1 MGLLTAVTWTIAALI
16 GVYLLYR
23 WLSAGG
29 LRRQEAKV
37 TRFPVT
43 LLLSHPALAAA
54 SLACWVAYLL
64 TGRAP
69 LAWIALC
76 GLTVAALLGFTMFTR
91 WLGGGR
97 HQRRATGFPVL
108 AVVLHGVAGV
118 TTFALLLVTAGI
130 ARVF

>member
-1 MGLLTAVTWTIAALI
+1 MGLVTAATWTIAALI
-16 GVYLLYR
+16 GLYLLHR

-29 LRRQEAKV
+29 LRGQEAKV
-37 TRFPVT
+37 TRFPVA
-43 LLLSHPALAAA
+43 LLLSHPALAVS
-54 SLACWVAYLL
+54 SLACWVAYVL
-64 TGRAP
+64 TGSAP
-69 LAWIALC
+69 LARIAFC

-118 TTFALLLVTAGI
+118 ATFALLLVTAGI